1 VAVDFITCEYFIL
14 VATQFLHGNF
24 GLAMLDGPQEWEQ
37 EKEEEHKMVMKEM
50 GTNKET
56 KE

>member
-1 VAVDFITCEYFIL
+1 
-14 VATQFLHGNF
+14 
-24 GLAMLDGPQEWEQ
+24 MLDGPQEWEQ